1 MVRQQQSSPAQ
12 QKLAAQTWQQILAAK
27 LDNKTWQQNL
37 ATKLVSLN
45 NNHLCSADSKAKSK
59 EVKSPQGQH
68 RPQQAYPKSTP
79 PHIRADP
86 HHVLLSIF
94 RSQCLPQH
102 MMTCNTRIVLCDVQ
116 PKLCMATPMARPY
129 IARPV
134 SSSG

>member
-27 LDNKTWQQNL
+27 LDSKTWQQNL

-86 HHVLLSIF
+86 HHILLATA
-94 RSQCLPQH
+94 RSQRQLL
-102 MMTCNTRIVLCDVQ
+102 MTSDTRIVLCYMQ
-116 PKLCMATPMARPY
+116 PKARMAKPMPRPY
-129 IARPV
+129 ITCPV
-134 SSSG
+134 SSNE